1 MRYDRAPLTEWLS
14 FASDLRPRTSCR
26 SRKSDLSRLPRF
38 SVPIKGSHETNR
50 GGISRHKRSTLAD
63 LNRARGSIATGLFS
77 DLIDP
82 WTREN
87 RLESISIGCKDGN
100 NVGSPVVVGDE
111 E

>member
-1 MRYDRAPLTEWLS
+1 M
-14 FASDLRPRTSCR
+14 
-26 SRKSDLSRLPRF
+26 
-38 SVPIKGSHETNR
+38 
-50 GGISRHKRSTLAD
+50 TLAD

-87 RLESISIGCKDGN
+87 RLESISIGWKDGN
-100 NVGSPVVVGDE
+100 NVGGPVVVGDE